1 MADAYKG
8 LTIEID
14 GNTTK
19 LSAALRSVNSEVRST
34 ATQLKDVN
42 RALKLDPGNVQLTEQ
57 RFRLASKAVAEQ
69 EQKLATL
76 EQAERE
82 YSSQSG
88 TLTAEQQAGYER
100 VQREIVKT
108 KDALAKA
115 KAEMESAA
123 AQNTQLSQSLAQA
136 GKSLSDFS
144 AKYKGAGE
152 AAKSIGSK
160 VTAVSAGLGT
170 AAYAAFESFE
180 DGANTAVRSAGAV
193 GDAADEIRESVKQV
207 ALSAPGDL
215 QTVGQAVGDVNTH
228 FQLTGQALNDTST
241 QFLKFSKVTG
251 ADVSSSIE
259 NVAMSMKAFN
269 VDASQTGDVLDLL
282 AKTST
287 STGISVE
294 TLMGDLN
301 TNGATFRAMGLSI
314 QDSITLL
321 GDFEAAG
328 VPADQMLTGLKKA
341 AANCSKEGT
350 DLGSTLRQLVTDLQD
365 PAKQADAT
373 KTAFDLFGTRAAQS
387 FVDAA
392 ESGRINLDDLGGSLD
407 SAKGFVSDL
416 KDETTTAGDRIQGAF
431 KKMTVAGAG
440 IGEDLSPI
448 VEDVAGVVTTVAQ
461 ALDGMSDGEKRA
473 VATGIELAAGAG
485 TLLTIGGKSIEV
497 VGKVGDGLTKLS
509 GTMPKTSGS
518 VGSLVAKLGP
528 GAGLAGVGLTVAGVL
543 VGGVVSGLVSAK
555 ERTDKLEKS
564 TSDLNAAVDRTV
576 GLSDYGARADTA
588 GESAGKAAK
597 SVDELAESFEKSAEK
612 MGDNTSTAEA
622 TIAQLSTAQQIV
634 DDSIGKTDLSTDAQ
648 GRLQWAL
655 STLNDQL
662 GLNITSQDVLNGK
675 YTDADGN
682 VQDLRQSIDELV
694 ESKERDARM
703 SAITENLTEAYKDQ
717 SDAAATL
724 ADCQNKYN
732 DEVDATL
739 GLYPNWTRE
748 QAEASVNQR
757 KVGQDLQE
765 AQKQYDGASDA
776 VSRYSEQLGDAA
788 SAESQTDDA
797 LQNWVNGTGPLFEAQ
812 LSSHGQSLSELS
824 TDLHAL
830 GASADDMG
838 KLTSDQLEKLAR
850 DYDGTTT
857 SIVSDLTEWGVG
869 MDDSAAKAAQAAGD
883 IKSALDG
890 MDGLGDRL
898 GNVGVN
904 VSDLSQALADA
915 GVSTE
920 TLNEIG
926 SDNLGALAEA
936 CDGNMGQMVTA
947 IQLYNAQPLVNKDGS
962 INVNDVPLVD
972 AQGNLYTWN
981 GSQLLDKS
989 GNAVVDDVS
998 VTDAQGHKV
1007 EWNGSNLLYKSADGE
1022 VHDLMSSSIRK
1033 RDEWNRTGLRDYNA
1047 TGRVDIFANIK
1058 ETVSKIFGNA
1068 RGGIRPHADG
1078 GIVPRFHA
1086 QGGAI
1091 ATRAMPLD
1099 IVGEAGAEAIVP
1111 LTNRRYSLPFARTI
1125 AEQMRDGQPS
1135 EAAQVTAWLARN
1147 LPEIISEWTPVMGDR
1162 DFTRAVNR
1170 AVRASA

>member
-19 LSAALRSVNSEVRST
+19 LSAALRGVNSEVRSVSS
-34 ATQLKDVN
+34 QLKDVN
-42 RALKLDPGNVQLTEQ
+42 KALKLDPGNVQLTEQ
-57 RFRLASKAVAEQ
+57 RFKLASKAVAEQ
-69 EQKLATL
+69 EKKLATL

-88 TLTAEQQAGYER
+88 SLTAEQQAGYER

-123 AQNTQLSQSLAQA
+123 SQNTALSQSLAQA

-144 AKYKGAGE
+144 DRYKGAGE
-152 AAKSIGSK
+152 AAKAVGTK
-160 VTAVSAGLGT
+160 VSAVSAGLGM
-170 AAYAAFESFE
+170 AAYAAFTSFE

-193 GDAADEIRESVKQV
+193 GEAADDIRASVKNV

-228 FQLTGQALNDTST
+228 FQLTGKALEDTST

-251 ADVSSSIE
+251 ADVSSSVE

-269 VDASQTGDVLDLL
+269 VDASETGDVLDLL

-350 DLGSTLRQLVTDLQD
+350 DLGTTLRQLVTDLQD
-365 PAKQADAT
+365 PAKQAEAT
-373 KTAFDLFGTRAAQS
+373 QTAFDLFGTRAAQS

-392 ESGRINLDDLGGSLD
+392 GSGRINLSDLGGSID

-416 KDETTTAGDRIQGAF
+416 KDETTTAGDRMQGAF
-431 KKMTVAGAG
+431 KKMTIAGAG
-440 IGEDLSPI
+440 IGEDLAPI
-448 VEDVAGVVTTVAQ
+448 VEDVAGAVSKVAET
-461 ALDGMSDGEKRA
+461 LDGMSGGEKRA
-473 VATGIELAAGAG
+473 VATGIELAAGVG
-485 TLLTIGGKSIEV
+485 TLLTVGGKSIEV
-497 VGKVGDGLTKLS
+497 VGNVGDGLTKLS
-509 GTMPKTSGS
+509 GMMPKTSGA

-528 GAGLAGVGLTVAGVL
+528 GAGLAGVGLSVAGVL
-543 VGGVVSGLVSAK
+543 VGSVVGGLVSAK
-555 ERTDKLEKS
+555 ERSDKLTKS
-564 TSDLNAAVDRTV
+564 TTDLNAAVDRTV
-576 GLSDYGARADTA
+576 GLSDYSARADTA
-588 GESAGKAAK
+588 GQSAGKAAK
-597 SVDELAESFEKSAEK
+597 SVDELAESMSKSADK
-612 MGDNTSTAEA
+612 MNDNTASAEA
-622 TIAQLSTAQQIV
+622 TISQLTTAQQIV

-675 YTDADGN
+675 YTDGDGN
-682 VQDLRQSIDELV
+682 VQDLKKSIDELV
-694 ESKERDARM
+694 ESKKNDARV
-703 SAITENLTEAYKDQ
+703 SAITDNLTEAYSDQ

-724 ADCQNKYN
+724 AGCQNKYN
-732 DEVDATL
+732 DAVNETL
-739 GLYPNWTRE
+739 DMFPNWTRE

-757 KVGQDLQE
+757 KVGQDLQA
-765 AQKQYDGASDA
+765 AQSQYDSATDA

-788 SAESQTDDA
+788 SAESRTDDA

-812 LSSHGQSLSELS
+812 LSSHGQSLSSLS
-824 TDLHAL
+824 DDLHHL

-838 KLTSDQLEKLAR
+838 KLASDQLEQLAR

-857 SIVSDLTEWGVG
+857 SIVGDLTSWGVG
-869 MDDSAAKAAQAAGD
+869 MDESAAKAAQTAGD

-890 MDGLGDRL
+890 MDGLGDKL
-898 GNVGVN
+898 DGVGVN
-904 VSDLSQALADA
+904 VSDFSQALADA

-926 SDNLGALAEA
+926 SDNLGQLADA
-936 CDGNMGQMVTA
+936 CGGNMSEMVTA
-947 IQLYNAQPLVNKDGS
+947 IQLYNAEPLIDKEG
-962 INVNDVPLVD
+962 NVNVDDVSLVD
-972 AQGNLYTWN
+972 AQGNVYTWN
-981 GSQLLDKS
+981 GSQLTDKS
-989 GNAVVDDVS
+989 GNAVVNDVS
-998 VTDAQGHKV
+998 LTDAQGHKV
-1007 EWNGSNLLYKSADGE
+1007 EWNGSDLLYKGTDGE
-1022 VHDLMSSSIRK
+1022 VHDLMSSSIQK
-1033 RDEWNRTGLRDYNA
+1033 RDEWNREGLKNYNA

-1068 RGGIRPHADG
+1068 AGGIRLHADG
-1078 GIVPRFHA
+1078 GIVPRYHA
-1086 QGGAI
+1086 SGGAI
-1091 ATRAMPLD
+1091 ATRAVPLD

-1125 AEQMRDGQPS
+1125 AEQMREGQPS
-1135 EAAQVTAWLARN
+1135 DASQVIAWLSEN
-1147 LPEIISEWTPVMGDR
+1147 LPGIIEDCTPVMGEV
-1162 DFTRAVNR
+1162 DFARAVAK
-1170 AVRASA
+1170 AVRRNA